1 VIGLGAT
8 LNERFVLDK
17 ELGQGGMGTVYR
29 ATDQVLGRNVA
40 IKFLKDSGTE
50 PEAERIRLEAQ
61 ILARLVHD
69 KIVRLYDFGESDG
82 THFLVMGEVN
92 AASFASRWPDLHLA
106 DRLRICG
113 HVAEALDYAHLQGV
127 IHRDVKPGNVLLT
140 ATDEAKLSDFGL
152 SLVTEN
158 RRNQSGTIRGTPC
171 YMSPEQAQGK
181 ALDHRTDLYSVGG
194 MLYECA
200 TGDVPFRRPCDVRAG
215 PAHQLRAYG
224 PPGYEP

>member
-1 VIGLGAT
+1 VIGVGAT

-82 THFLVMGEVN
+82 THYLVMEEVN
-92 AASFASRWPDLHLA
+92 GPSFASRWPDLHLA
-106 DRLRICG
+106 GLR
-113 HVAEALDYAHLQGV
+113 
-127 IHRDVKPGNVLLT
+127 T
-140 ATDEAKLSDFGL
+140 
-152 SLVTEN
+152 
-158 RRNQSGTIRGTPC
+158 
-171 YMSPEQAQGK
+171 
-181 ALDHRTDLYSVGG
+181 
-194 MLYECA
+194 
-200 TGDVPFRRPCDVRAG
+200 
-215 PAHQLRAYG
+215 
-224 PPGYEP
+224 PPGRDPPRRQTGQRLAHSD